1 MEEKKVIKTKKEL
14 EMEKAEKEKASGKEK
29 PKMEKEVKIE
39 KEEIPVKKEEETSEE
54 TSETETTKVED
65 TLERGRSAAQKLF
78 DDMINTFRDKQGD
91 FEKAMS
97 DYSPSSAKIA
107 MDVIETD
114 DSIIVKTDLP
124 GVKKEDIV
132 IDLGEDS
139 LEVMAIFE
147 DESEYK
153 DSNFIKKER
162 RYGESKRSVNINKPI
177 LMDEATAKFEN
188 GVLTVTIPKQEKK
201 RQQLKLE

>member
-29 PKMEKEVKIE
+29 PTIKKEVKAEGEKIPVE
-39 KEEIPVKKEEETSEE
+39 KEEE
-54 TSETETTKVED
+54 TSETETTTVED

-78 DDMINTFRDKQGD
+78 DDMISTFRDKQGD

-97 DYSPSSAKIA
+97 EYSPSSSKMA

-114 DSIIVKTDLP
+114 ESIVVKTDLP

-132 IDLGEDS
+132 IDLSEDS

-147 DESEYK
+147 DESEFK
-153 DSNFIKKER
+153 GDNFIKKER
-162 RYGESKRSVNINKPI
+162 RYGEAKRSVNINKPI
-177 LMDEATAKFEN
+177 SMDEATAKFEN